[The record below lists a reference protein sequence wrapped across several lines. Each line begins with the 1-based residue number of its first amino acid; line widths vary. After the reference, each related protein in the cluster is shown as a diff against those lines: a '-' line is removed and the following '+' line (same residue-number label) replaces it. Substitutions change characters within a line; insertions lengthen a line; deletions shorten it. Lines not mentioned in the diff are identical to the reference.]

1 MHQSNIFV
9 DKDRNIECLVDLE
22 WACSRLIEMFNP
34 PHWLTH
40 KGVDELVLSDYDAV
54 RTEFMGIMTAEEK
67 RQDPTAMERDN
78 SKELRQIL
86 PAVMKNSWATGTF
99 WNVEYIASRKLSDK
113 EQYDKKLRQE
123 FVNDAD

>member
-9 DKDRNIECLVDLE
+9 DKDRNITCLVDLE

-99 WNVEYIASRKLSDK
+99 WYASALSSPSGLFGIFK
-113 EQYDKKLRQE
+113 EHI
-123 FVNDAD
+123 